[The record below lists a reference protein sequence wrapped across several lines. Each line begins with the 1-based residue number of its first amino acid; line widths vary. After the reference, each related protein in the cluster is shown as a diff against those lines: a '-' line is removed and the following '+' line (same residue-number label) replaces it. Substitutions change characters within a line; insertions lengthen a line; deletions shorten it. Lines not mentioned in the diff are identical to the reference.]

1 MATKIKHLKVGG
13 TTYDLA
19 ATTADSMGEANLTW
33 GGKNFSGSFGPMD
46 AALNPVLS
54 ANRLAGMNPAGIT
67 VEYSTNGGSTWTT
80 YPLSDAQKVA
90 IVTTSTGIRI
100 GGPSASQT
108 ANSQVRVTL
117 DGVSGG
123 VYTALNK
130 LQIYV
135 STNYSN
141 GCTVTLESYDYNAST
156 SWHNIL
162 TDDVAGWSGWNVLNF
177 SLPGS
182 GCFGGENSEYHQRKI
197 RLTFKHT
204 GITSGQES
212 NGLWINKIYGY
223 GGMGWGTPSNLAA
236 YGTPYDYDEYLNV
249 TFPKQVTATKFN
261 GNATGLVDAGNGT
274 TITANYSA
282 PEMSYDSVSWLASW
296 NGYSL
301 QSISKNEFV
310 GNNADSISKALNYLG
325 LGTDTPSGDDY
336 YISQYAGGGTTN
348 TTYYRRPVSA
358 LWNYIKGKAD
368 DAYVAKGTI
377 ATTSAAGLMSSDD
390 KSKLDG
396 IAAGANNYSLPNA
409 SSSTLGGV
417 KVGSNITVNSG
428 TISLTKANVTSALG
442 YTPPTS
448 NTTYSIATTSTP
460 GLVKPI
466 SVITKP
472 TLNSVTTTSGR
483 YYSVQMSSD
492 GSMFVNVPWQAVP
505 ADYYHSTGSW
515 NGLTYTATAHEGAP
529 ELKFTVPTG
538 TTATTVARGDHTHS
552 QYVTSDSKASSSNT
566 TSKIYLVG
574 PTSQSSAGQ
583 TTYSNSSCYASGGYL
598 YSNGVKVDMSNVG
611 VEWGTF

>member
-1 MATKIKHLKVGG
+1 MAEKIRHLKVGG

-33 GGKNFSGSFGPMD
+33 GGKNFAGSFGPID
-46 AALNPVLS
+46 AAMIPRLG
-54 ANRLAGMNPAGIT
+54 ANRFAFADPSGIT
-67 VEYSTNGGSTWTT
+67 VEYSTNGGSTWTDYGAT
-80 YPLSDAQKVA
+80 DTQKLSL
-90 IVTTSTGIRI
+90 TSTGNTQFTVGKRTAAGTCTINDQLRI
-100 GGPSASQT
+100 TIDTHLCDIYS
-108 ANSQVRVTL
+108 
-117 DGVSGG
+117 
-123 VYTALNK
+123 ALNK
-130 LQIYV
+130 FCIYV
-135 STNYSN
+135 STEGCG
-141 GCTVTLESYDYNAST
+141 GCTCT
-156 SWHNIL
+156 I
-162 TDDVAGWSGWNVLNF
+162 DVATHAAPTNFSTLTTANLLGWSGYNIINT
-177 SLPGS
+177 SNIITYG
-182 GCFGGENSEYHQRKI
+182 NSDYQYQKLRF
-197 RLTFKHT
+197 TFK
-204 GITSGQES
+204 ISSVNTSYK
-212 NGLWINKIYGY
+212 GLIIFSIFAF
-223 GGMGWGTPSNLAA
+223 GGMGWSTPSTLAKNGDMYA
-236 YGTPYDYDEYLNV
+236 YDEYKNV
-249 TFPKQVTATKFN
+249 TFPKQVTATQFN

-282 PEMSYDSVSWLASW
+282 PGMSYDSVSWLASW

-390 KSKLDG
+390 KSKLDD

-409 SSSTLGGV
+409 SGSTLGGV
-417 KVGSNITVNSG
+417 KVGRNITVNSG

-552 QYVTSDSKASSSNT
+552 QYVTSDSKTSSSNT

-611 VEWGTF
+611 VTWGTF

>member
-33 GGKNFSGSFGPMD
+33 GGKNFSGSVGPVD
-46 AALNPVLS
+46 AALNHALR
-54 ANRLAGMNPAGIT
+54 ANRLAGMDPAGIT
-67 VEYSTNGGSTWTT
+67 VEYSTNGGSTWST
-80 YPLSDAQKVA
+80 YPLSDSQKIA
-90 IVTTSTGIRI
+90 LVTTSTILRI
-100 GGPSASQT
+100 GGPTASQT

-123 VYTALNK
+123 VYTALTK
-130 LQIYV
+130 LHIYL
-135 STNYSN
+135 STSYSN

-156 SWHNIL
+156 SWHNVL
-162 TDDVAGWSGWNVLNF
+162 TADVDGWSGWNVLNF

-182 GCFGGENSEYHQRKI
+182 GAFGGENSEYHQRKI

-212 NGLWINKIYGY
+212 NGLRIFRIYGY
-223 GGMGWGTPSNLAA
+223 GGAGWYTPSNLAA

-249 TFPKQVTATKFN
+249 TFPKQVTATQFN
-261 GNATGLVDAGNGT
+261 GNATGLVDATNGNN
-274 TITANYSA
+274 ITVSYGKTEMAYS
-282 PEMSYDSVSWLASW
+282 SVKHLASW

-301 QSISKNEFV
+301 QSVAKSEFV
-310 GNNADSISKALNYLG
+310 GNNSSDVSTALNKLD

-336 YISQYAGGGTTN
+336 YISQYAGGGTTH

-358 LWNYIKGKAD
+358 LWNYIKGKTD
-368 DAYVAKGTI
+368 NAYVAKGTI
-377 ATTSAAGLMSSDD
+377 AT
-390 KSKLDG
+390 
-396 IAAGANNYSLPNA
+396 A
-409 SSSTLGGV
+409 SV
-417 KVGSNITVNSG
+417 
-428 TISLTKANVTSALG
+428 A
-442 YTPPTS
+442 
-448 NTTYSIATTSTP
+448 
-460 GLVKPI
+460 GLVKPV

-472 TLNSVTTTSGR
+472 TINSTTTTSGR

-492 GSMFVNVPWQAVP
+492 GSMFVNVPWPAVP

-529 ELKFTVPTG
+529 ELKFTLPTG

-552 QYVTSDSKASSSNT
+552 QYVTSDSKTSSSNT

-583 TTYSNSSCYASGGYL
+583 TTYSNSNCYASGGYL

>member
-46 AALNPVLS
+46 AALSLVLS
-54 ANRLAGMNPAGIT
+54 ANRLAGMDPAGIT
-67 VEYSTNGGSTWTT
+67 AEYSTNGGSTWST
-80 YPLSDAQKVA
+80 YPLSDSQKIA
-90 IVTTSTGIRI
+90 LVTTSTTLRI
-100 GGPSASQT
+100 GGPTASQT

-130 LQIYV
+130 LHIYL
-135 STNYSN
+135 STSYSN

-156 SWHNIL
+156 SWHNVL
-162 TDDVAGWSGWNVLNF
+162 TADVGGWSGWNVLNF

-212 NGLWINKIYGY
+212 DGLCIFKIYGY
-223 GGMGWGTPSNLAA
+223 GGVGWSTPSNLAA

-249 TFPKQVTATKFN
+249 TFPKQVTATQFN
-261 GNATGLVDAGNGT
+261 GNATGLVDATNGND
-274 TITANYSA
+274 ITVSYGKTEMAYS
-282 PEMSYDSVSWLASW
+282 SVKYLASW

-301 QSISKNEFV
+301 QSVAKSEFV
-310 GNNADSISKALNYLG
+310 GNNSSDVSTALNKLD

-336 YISQYAGGGTTN
+336 YISQYAGGGTTH

-358 LWNYIKGKAD
+358 LWNYIKGKTD
-368 DAYVAKGTI
+368 NAYVAKGTI
-377 ATTSAAGLMSSDD
+377 AT
-390 KSKLDG
+390 
-396 IAAGANNYSLPNA
+396 A
-409 SSSTLGGV
+409 SV
-417 KVGSNITVNSG
+417 
-428 TISLTKANVTSALG
+428 A
-442 YTPPTS
+442 
-448 NTTYSIATTSTP
+448 
-460 GLVKPI
+460 GLVKPV

-472 TLNSVTTTSGR
+472 TINSTTTTSGR

-529 ELKFTVPTG
+529 ELKFTLPTG

-552 QYVTSDSKASSSNT
+552 QYVTSDSKTSSSNT

-583 TTYSNSSCYASGGYL
+583 TTYSNSNCYASGGYL

>member
-33 GGKNFSGSFGPMD
+33 GGKNLSGSFGPMD
-46 AALNPVLS
+46 AALNLVLS
-54 ANRLAGMNPAGIT
+54 ANRLAGMDPAGIT
-67 VEYSTNGGSTWTT
+67 AEYSTNGGSTWST
-80 YPLSDAQKVA
+80 YPLSDSQKIA
-90 IVTTSTGIRI
+90 LVTTSTTLRI
-100 GGPSASQT
+100 GGPTASQT

-130 LQIYV
+130 LHIYV
-135 STNYSN
+135 STSYSN

-156 SWHNIL
+156 SWHNVL
-162 TDDVAGWSGWNVLNF
+162 TADVHGWSGWNVLNF

-182 GCFGGENSEYHQRKI
+182 GCFGGENNEYHQRKI

-212 NGLWINKIYGY
+212 HGLCIFKIYGY
-223 GGMGWGTPSNLAA
+223 GGVGWSTPSNLAA

-249 TFPKQVTATKFN
+249 TFPKQVTATQFN
-261 GNATGLVDAGNGT
+261 GNATGLVDATNGND
-274 TITANYSA
+274 ITVSYGKTEMAYS
-282 PEMSYDSVSWLASW
+282 SVKYLASW

-301 QSISKNEFV
+301 QSVAKSEFV
-310 GNNADSISKALNYLG
+310 GNNSSDVSTALNKLD

-336 YISQYAGGGTTN
+336 YISQYAGGGTTH

-358 LWNYIKGKAD
+358 LWNYIKGKTD
-368 DAYVAKGTI
+368 NAYVAKGTI
-377 ATTSAAGLMSSDD
+377 AT
-390 KSKLDG
+390 
-396 IAAGANNYSLPNA
+396 A
-409 SSSTLGGV
+409 SV
-417 KVGSNITVNSG
+417 
-428 TISLTKANVTSALG
+428 A
-442 YTPPTS
+442 
-448 NTTYSIATTSTP
+448 
-460 GLVKPI
+460 GLVKPV

-472 TLNSVTTTSGR
+472 TINSTTTTSGR

-515 NGLTYTATAHEGAP
+515 NELTYTATAHEGAP
-529 ELKFTVPTG
+529 ELKFTLPTG

-552 QYVTSDSKASSSNT
+552 QYVTSDSKTSSSNT

-583 TTYSNSSCYASGGYL
+583 TTYSNRNCYASGGYL

>member
-1 MATKIKHLKVGG
+1 MATKIRHLKVGG

-67 VEYSTNGGSTWTT
+67 AEYSTNGGSTWST
-80 YPLSDAQKVA
+80 YPLSDSQKIA
-90 IVTTSTGIRI
+90 LVTTSTTLRI
-100 GGPSASQT
+100 GGPTASQT

-130 LQIYV
+130 LHIYL
-135 STNYSN
+135 STDYSN

-156 SWHNIL
+156 SWHTVL
-162 TDDVAGWSGWNVLNF
+162 TSDVGGWSGWNVLNF

-182 GCFGGENSEYHQRKI
+182 GCFGGENNEYHQRKI

-212 NGLWINKIYGY
+212 NGLCIFKIYGY
-223 GGMGWGTPSNLAA
+223 GGVGWSTPSNLAA

-249 TFPKQVTATKFN
+249 TFPKQVTATQFN
-261 GNATGLVDAGNGT
+261 GNATGLVDATNGND
-274 TITANYSA
+274 ITVSYGKTEMAYS
-282 PEMSYDSVSWLASW
+282 SVKYLASW

-301 QSISKNEFV
+301 QSVAKSEFV
-310 GNNADSISKALNYLG
+310 GNNSSDVSTALNKLD

-336 YISQYAGGGTTN
+336 YISQYAGGGTTH

-358 LWNYIKGKAD
+358 LWNYIKGKTD
-368 DAYVAKGTI
+368 NAYVAKGTI
-377 ATTSAAGLMSSDD
+377 AT
-390 KSKLDG
+390 
-396 IAAGANNYSLPNA
+396 A
-409 SSSTLGGV
+409 SV
-417 KVGSNITVNSG
+417 
-428 TISLTKANVTSALG
+428 A
-442 YTPPTS
+442 
-448 NTTYSIATTSTP
+448 
-460 GLVKPI
+460 GLVKPV

-472 TLNSVTTTSGR
+472 TINSTTTTSGR

-529 ELKFTVPTG
+529 ELKFTLPTG

-552 QYVTSDSKASSSNT
+552 QYVTSDSKTSSSNT

-583 TTYSNSSCYASGGYL
+583 TTYSNSNCYASGGYL

>member
-46 AALNPVLS
+46 AALNLVLS
-54 ANRLAGMNPAGIT
+54 ANRLAGMDPAGIT
-67 VEYSTNGGSTWTT
+67 AEYSTNGGSTWST
-80 YPLSDAQKVA
+80 YPLSDSQKIA
-90 IVTTSTGIRI
+90 LVTTSTTLRI
-100 GGPSASQT
+100 GGPTASQT

-130 LQIYV
+130 LHIYL
-135 STNYSN
+135 STSYSN

-156 SWHNIL
+156 SWHNVL
-162 TDDVAGWSGWNVLNF
+162 TADVGGWSGWNVLNF

-212 NGLWINKIYGY
+212 NGLCIFKIYGY
-223 GGMGWGTPSNLAA
+223 GGVGWSTPSNLAA

-249 TFPKQVTATKFN
+249 TFPKQVTATQFN
-261 GNATGLVDAGNGT
+261 GNATGLVDATNGND
-274 TITANYSA
+274 ITVSYGKTEMAYS
-282 PEMSYDSVSWLASW
+282 SVKYLASW

-301 QSISKNEFV
+301 QSVAKSAFV
-310 GNNADSISKALNYLG
+310 GNNASDVSTALNKLD

-336 YISQYAGGGTTN
+336 YISQYAGGGTTH

-358 LWNYIKGKAD
+358 LWNYIKGKTD
-368 DAYVAKGTI
+368 NAYVAKGTI
-377 ATTSAAGLMSSDD
+377 ATESVA
-390 KSKLDG
+390 
-396 IAAGANNYSLPNA
+396 
-409 SSSTLGGV
+409 
-417 KVGSNITVNSG
+417 
-428 TISLTKANVTSALG
+428 
-442 YTPPTS
+442 
-448 NTTYSIATTSTP
+448 
-460 GLVKPI
+460 GLVKPV

-472 TLNSVTTTSGR
+472 TINSTTTTSGR

-529 ELKFTVPTG
+529 ELKFTLPTG

-552 QYVTSDSKASSSNT
+552 QYVTSDSKTSSSNT

-583 TTYSNSSCYASGGYL
+583 TTYSNSNCYASGGYL

-611 VEWGTF
+611 VKWSTF